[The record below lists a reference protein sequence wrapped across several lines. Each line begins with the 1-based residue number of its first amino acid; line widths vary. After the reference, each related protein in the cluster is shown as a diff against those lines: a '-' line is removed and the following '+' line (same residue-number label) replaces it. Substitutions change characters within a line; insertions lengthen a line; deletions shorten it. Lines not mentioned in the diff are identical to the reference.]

1 MKIFYFVML
10 FFSVLFHILY
20 KGDLSFVLLAFMAVL
35 PFATLAVTIVT
46 AFMTDASA
54 HFEQLSA
61 PRGSAAVLKV
71 TIRNR
76 SIFPVSC
83 CAVEIAYKSRIPFD
97 SALKN
102 KYRLCAALGSKSC
115 ETFAFNISAEHCGT
129 AEIYIKRFLLKDYL
143 KLFSIPIKICAA
155 EKSISLPV
163 IYPVRAEIESM
174 PVSADESEAF
184 SPHKPGDDPSEIFA
198 LREYRE
204 GDSNNRIHWKLSSRS
219 DNFIV
224 KELSLPVGC
233 KILLVTDFYGC
244 NKASEIDG
252 ILDAAF
258 SVSDFLAEHGT
269 AHTMAYVRSDCTVKR
284 TEIDT
289 ADKHMLAA
297 AEICSELENA
307 STALYF
313 AQAAASDD
321 FFASHKAFSR
331 VIIFTDNIDYTRT
344 EALEAMFGEA
354 YVTVICT
361 GSPNSSEYDDK
372 ECRIEII
379 YADAEKL
386 GNYDLLII

>member
-1 MKIFYFVML
+1 MKYFYFVML

-20 KGDLSFVLLAFMAVL
+20 KGDLSFVLIAFMAVL
-35 PFATLAVTIVT
+35 PFATLLVAIVT

-71 TIRNR
+71 TVRNR
-76 SIFPVSC
+76 SIFPIGC
-83 CAVEIAYKSRIPFD
+83 CTVEIAYKSHIPFD
-97 SALKN
+97 TASKSR
-102 KYRLCAALGSKSC
+102 YRLNAALGGKSS
-115 ETFAFNISAEHCGT
+115 ETFAFNISADHCGA
-129 AEIYIKRFLLKDYL
+129 AEIYIKRLLLKDYME
-143 KLFSIPIKICAA
+143 LFAVPIKIRAA
-155 EKSISLPV
+155 GKSISLPV

-174 PVSADESEAF
+174 PVSADESDTF
-184 SPHKPGDDPSEIFA
+184 SPYKSGDDPSEIFA

-219 DNFIV
+219 ENFIV

-233 KILLVTDFYGC
+233 RLLIVTDFCGC
-244 NKASEIDG
+244 KNASETDG

-284 TEIDT
+284 TEIDN
-289 ADKHMLAA
+289 ADKRMLAA
-297 AEICSELENA
+297 AEICSELESI
-307 STALYF
+307 STSFPF
-313 AQAAASDD
+313 AEAAAADE
-321 FFASHKAFSR
+321 FFASRKTFSR
-331 VIIFTDNIDYTRT
+331 VLIFTDNIDLTRT
-344 EALEAMFGEA
+344 EGLEAMFGEA
-354 YVTVICT
+354 YVTIICT
-361 GSPNSSEYDDK
+361 GSPDSSDYDEK

-386 GNYDLLII
+386 GSSDLLII